1 VIGTGVR
8 LLDVW
13 VQTPED
19 DGPRPPR
26 CDRLLGPGIAAD
38 DLLEDL
44 FGPIARYGAGDLA
57 VAMRLQKG
65 LAALAATPQLA
76 EPVAVLAQAAV
87 ERSRAALP
95 IEADIRRLEAV
106 ALAR

>member
-1 VIGTGVR
+1 AAKALSPGVNDPGTAIQVIGTGVR

-13 VQTPED
+13 VQPPED

-26 CDRLLGPGIAAD
+26 CDRLLGPGVAAE

-57 VAMRLQKG
+57 VAMRLQ
-65 LAALAATPQLA
+65 
-76 EPVAVLAQAAV
+76 
-87 ERSRAALP
+87 
-95 IEADIRRLEAV
+95 
-106 ALAR
+106 